1 MELFAASC
9 RFSRGLQSSNTTWQ
23 SASFGLGEHS
33 GCHPASPLSTSWRA
47 ACINPPC
54 PFPPQTYSQEST
66 GKCYYSHFNQNK
78 SPKILSVS
86 IFKALFPLIS
96 AILCVTHLCEVR
108 FQLTKLSTGNEVR
121 TTSYYRWKR
130 RRVPVCSSNRNK
142 NQFFPTSLSYLQHNT
157 FLCFL

>member
-1 MELFAASC
+1 MKQTNSQPSSLFWIAGLHSSSSRIYFLPWPVSLHVMQTLTQRENGVICFSASC
-9 RFSRGLQSSNTTWQ
+9 RFSRGLQSNNTSWQ

-78 SPKILSVS
+78 SPQILPVS
-86 IFKALFPLIS
+86 IFTALFPLIS
-96 AILCVTHLCEVR
+96 AILCML
-108 FQLTKLSTGNEVR
+108 R
-121 TTSYYRWKR
+121 TSVKSD
-130 RRVPVCSSNRNK
+130 SSLPN
-142 NQFFPTSLSYLQHNT
+142 
-157 FLCFL
+157 